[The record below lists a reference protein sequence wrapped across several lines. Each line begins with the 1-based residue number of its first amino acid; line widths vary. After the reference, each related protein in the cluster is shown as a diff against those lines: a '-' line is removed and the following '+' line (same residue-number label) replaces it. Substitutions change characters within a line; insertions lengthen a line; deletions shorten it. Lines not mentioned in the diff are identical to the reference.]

1 MAAARVSHQLC
12 KLSVLRRSTSLV
24 WRAPAA
30 IYWRGLTDQAG
41 EKYDSKYFDNVGN
54 VGVVLLIIFI
64 YR

>member
-41 EKYDSKYFDNVGN
+41 VKYDSKYFDNVGN

-64 YR
+64 I